1 MSLSLGLGLALTR
14 NKGVGV
20 FRWIDGVFA
29 QRVVDDEQPLLRLID
44 DETGSRIYEATNHV

>member
-1 MSLSLGLGLALTR
+1 MEIGLSLSLTS

-44 DETGSRIYEATNHV
+44 DETGARIYEAINHV